1 MSLTSALRCEDPNR
15 TGSPDDFDEIND
27 SIPEFSDLLE
37 ILDDDVI
44 FNEAFSIDAI
54 QAPYPYA
61 NGNFQRCAN
70 SMAVGYFKTDVIDAI
85 AQQDFDALGRL
96 VSKLAT
102 DYAERIYDIRHN

>member
-70 SMAVGYFKTDVIDAI
+70 SMAVRYFKTDVIDAI

-96 VSKLAT
+96 VAKLAT
-102 DYAERIYDIRHN
+102 DYAERIYDIKHN

>member
-1 MSLTSALRCEDPNR
+1 MSATNALRCEDTNR

-27 SIPEFSDLLE
+27 STPELSDLLE
-37 ILDDDVI
+37 VLDDDVI
-44 FNEAFSIDAI
+44 FSEAFSIDAI
-54 QAPYPYA
+54 QSPHLYA

-96 VSKLAT
+96 VSKLAI
-102 DYAERIYDIRHN
+102 DYAERIYDIRHG